1 LWSILNTM
9 QTVQI
14 VIDDE
19 LLEAADRAA
28 QRIKVNRSALVRG
41 ALREYLKRLRYR
53 ELERRDREGYKRYPD
68 TVDELAVWEGVA
80 TWRED

>member
-1 LWSILNTM
+1 M

-19 LLEAADRAA
+19 LLEAADRMA
-28 QRIKVNRSALVRG
+28 QQIKVNRSALVRA

-53 ELERRDREGYKRYPD
+53 ELERRDREGYKRYPN

-80 TWRED
+80 TWPED

>member
-1 LWSILNTM
+1 M

-19 LLEAADRAA
+19 LLEAADRMA
-28 QRIKVNRSALVRG
+28 QQIKVNRSALVRE

-53 ELERRDREGYKRYPD
+53 ELERRDREGYKRYPN

-80 TWRED
+80 TWPED

>member
-1 LWSILNTM
+1 M

-19 LLEAADRAA
+19 LLEAADRMA
-28 QRIKVNRSALVRG
+28 QQIKVNRSALVRG
-41 ALREYLKRLRYR
+41 ALREYLKRLRYL

>member
-1 LWSILNTM
+1 MLNTM

-19 LLEAADRAA
+19 LLEAADRMA
-28 QRIKVNRSALVRG
+28 QQIKVNRSALVRE